1 MVRIAVL
8 GCGNMGLRIAGNFA
22 YFGHIHSEKTLQ
34 KNDDIINKCCLCER
48 IHYDEDQLYRDG
60 LIEVPKFLGQ
70 ILCLNRLE
78 DAVKDVEFIFECIIE
93 NLELKQTLLEKAA
106 QFASASVIIC
116 SNTMRLD
123 LDKMSENLPHKEN
136 FVGARFL
143 FPVYYVPEIELN
155 PTKTTSTQ
163 TIAALRTLLERMDK
177 VLYFRSSP
185 DPLILDEEQRETR
198 RKAQIESLKKSSGV
212 MVVRGRTLPGLTSSN
227 RFNHSGNRSDL
238 IESGNNNGNNSVAN
252 ENVDCSICMDRPRN
266 SVIRSC
272 NHFVTCYECA
282 RLLYNRKDPCPVCRK
297 RIDDVIRVYT

>member
-1 MVRIAVL
+1 MVRIAIL
-8 GCGNMGLRIAGNFA
+8 GCGTMGLKIAGNFA
-22 YFGHIHSEKTLQ
+22 YYGHIIKIFDSDLKQL
-34 KNDDIINKCCLCER
+34 DSACDR
-48 IHYDEDQLYRDG
+48 IHHDEDQLYRDG
-60 LIEVPKFLGQ
+60 LIEMPKFLGQ

-93 NLELKQTLLEKAA
+93 NIELKQALIEKAA
-106 QFASASVIIC
+106 QFAPAGVIIC

-123 LDKMSENLPHKEN
+123 LDKISENLSHKEN

-143 FPVYYVPEIELN
+143 FPVYYVPEVELN
-155 PTKTTSTQ
+155 PSNSTSTQ
-163 TIAALRTLLERMDK
+163 TIGALRKLLEEMDK
-177 VLYFRSSP
+177 VLYFRSSS
-185 DPLILDEEQRETR
+185 DPLILDEEQREVR
-198 RKAQIESLKKSSGV
+198 RKARVESLKKSSGI
-212 MVVRGRTLPGLTSSN
+212 MVVRGRTLPELTSSN
-227 RFNHSGNRSDL
+227 RISHGGARSDL
-238 IESGNNNGNNSVAN
+238 IDHGNNASNNSLSN

>member
-1 MVRIAVL
+1 
-8 GCGNMGLRIAGNFA
+8 
-22 YFGHIHSEKTLQ
+22 
-34 KNDDIINKCCLCER
+34 
-48 IHYDEDQLYRDG
+48 
-60 LIEVPKFLGQ
+60 
-70 ILCLNRLE
+70 
-78 DAVKDVEFIFECIIE
+78 
-93 NLELKQTLLEKAA
+93 AA

>member
-8 GCGNMGLRIAGNFA
+8 GCGTMGLKIAGNFA
-22 YFGHIHSEKTLQ
+22 YYGHVVKIFDSDLKQL
-34 KNDDIINKCCLCER
+34 DSACER
-48 IHYDEDQLYRDG
+48 IHHDEDQLYRDG
-60 LIEVPKFLGQ
+60 LIESPKFLGQ

-78 DAVKDVEFIFECIIE
+78 DAVKDVEFVFECVIE
-93 NLELKQTLLEKAA
+93 NMEIKQSLIEKAA
-106 QFASASVIIC
+106 QFAPANVIIC

-123 LDKMSENLPHKEN
+123 LDKISENLSHKES

-143 FPVYYVPEIELN
+143 FPVYYVPEVELN
-155 PTKTTSTQ
+155 PSKSTSTQ
-163 TIAALRTLLERMDK
+163 TISAVRKLLEQMDK
-177 VLYFRSSP
+177 VLYFRSSM
-185 DPLILDEEQRETR
+185 DPLILDEEQREAR
-198 RKAQIESLKKSSGV
+198 RKARIEQLKKSSGI
-212 MVVRGRTLPGLTSSN
+212 MVVRGRTLPELTSSTHRTSHN
-227 RFNHSGNRSDL
+227 GNRSEL
-238 IESGNNNGNNSVAN
+238 IDSTNNGNNNSIAN